1 MLTIFHVM
9 LLGLIRDRGALAM
22 AFLLPPLIFVV
33 LAAVFAGASG
43 ETLQLRVGVATLVDD
58 APTRQLVER
67 LAEARQLEL
76 ERLPDPAEVRAR
88 LASGR
93 IDVGLIAQGS
103 LDDVLASTSPLVII
117 ADPGK
122 PIAAPLLTMQLQQL
136 IEQELPQLA
145 LMRTLATVEPVLGGL
160 TARQRQRV
168 AALAETPLAPNS
180 VPPPLLTLETVE
192 ARPSNGVSYYA
203 GAVAMLFL
211 LFSAMQ
217 GAAGLVDEQRTGVM
231 DRLLIGPG
239 GTDVI
244 VLGKALFLWA
254 QGVLQVALIF
264 LVAWFGYGVDVVSN
278 FAPWLITTGMAALAA
293 TGLAL
298 AVAVSCRTRQQ
309 VQTLTTFLVL
319 VLSAVGGSMVPR
331 FLMPQWLQQ
340 LGWFTPNA
348 WGVEAYQAVLWRG
361 EAPSSVAP
369 AWGVLA
375 VVGILGVL
383 VALTVARRQ
392 ARA

>member
-1 MLTIFHVM
+1 MLTIFRVM
-9 LLGLIRDRGALAM
+9 LLALIRDRGALAM

-67 LAEARQLEL
+67 LAEAQQLEL

-93 IDVGLIAQGS
+93 IDVGLIAQAS
-103 LDDVLASTSPLVII
+103 LENVFASTSPLLII

-122 PIAAPLLTMQLQQL
+122 PIAAPLLARQLQQL
-136 IEQELPQLA
+136 IEQQLPQLA

-160 TARQRQRV
+160 TASQRQRV
-168 AALAETPLAPNS
+168 AALAQEPLPSGPATA
-180 VPPPLLTLETVE
+180 PLLTLETVE

-217 GAAGLVDEQRTGVM
+217 GAASLVDEQRTGVM

-254 QGVLQVALIF
+254 QGMLQVTLIF
-264 LVAWFGYGVDVVSN
+264 SVAWFGYGVGVASN

-340 LGWFTPNA
+340 LGWLTPNA
-348 WGVEAYQAVLWRG
+348 WGVEAYQAVLWRS
-361 EAPSSVAP
+361 EPLSSVAP

-375 VVGILGVL
+375 AIGVL
-383 VALTVARRQ
+383 GLIVALMVARRQ

>member
-1 MLTIFHVM
+1 MLTIFRVM
-9 LLGLIRDRGALAM
+9 LLALIRDRGALAM

-43 ETLQLRVGVATLVDD
+43 ENLQLRVGVATQVDD

-67 LAEARQLEL
+67 LAEAQQLEL

-93 IDVGLIAQGS
+93 IDVGLIAQAS
-103 LDDVLASTSPLVII
+103 LENVFASTSPLLII

-122 PIAAPLLTMQLQQL
+122 PIAAPLLARQLQQL

-160 TARQRQRV
+160 TPGQRQRV
-168 AALAETPLAPNS
+168 AALAEAPLPSGPATA
-180 VPPPLLTLETVE
+180 PLLTLETVA

-217 GAAGLVDEQRTGVM
+217 GAASLVDEQRTGVM

-254 QGVLQVALIF
+254 QGMLQVTLIF
-264 LVAWFGYGVDVVSN
+264 FVAWFGYGVGVASN

-340 LGWFTPNA
+340 LGWLTPNA
-348 WGVEAYQAVLWRG
+348 WGVEAYQSVLWRS
-361 EAPSSVAP
+361 EPLSSVAP

-375 VVGILGVL
+375 ATGILGVL
-383 VALTVARRQ
+383 VALMVARRQ

>member
-1 MLTIFHVM
+1 MLTIFRVM
-9 LLGLIRDRGALAM
+9 LLGLMRDRGALAM

-43 ETLQLRVGVATLVDD
+43 ETLHLRVGVATLVDD

-67 LAEARQLEL
+67 LAEAQQL
-76 ERLPDPAEVRAR
+76 ERLPDPAAVRAR
-88 LASGR
+88 LASGH
-93 IDVGLIAQGS
+93 IDVGLIAQAS
-103 LDDVLASTSPLVII
+103 LENVFAPTSPLLII

-122 PIAAPLLTMQLQQL
+122 PIAAPLLAGQLQQL

-160 TARQRQRV
+160 TAGQRQRV
-168 AALAETPLAPNS
+168 AALAEAPLPSGAAT
-180 VPPPLLTLETVE
+180 PPLLTLETVE

-217 GAAGLVDEQRTGVM
+217 GAASLVDEQRTGVM

-254 QGVLQVALIF
+254 QGMLQVALIF
-264 LVAWFGYGVDVVSN
+264 FVAWLGYGVRVASN

-340 LGWFTPNA
+340 LGWLTPNA
-348 WGVEAYQAVLWRG
+348 WGVEAYQSVLWRS
-361 EAPSSVAP
+361 EPLSTVAP

-375 VVGILGVL
+375 AIGILGVL
-383 VALTVARRQ
+383 VALMVARRQ

>member
-1 MLTIFHVM
+1 MLTIFRVM
-9 LLGLIRDRGALAM
+9 LLALIRDRGALAM

-43 ETLQLRVGVATLVDD
+43 ETVQLRVGVATLVDD

-67 LAEARQLEL
+67 LAEAQQLEL
-76 ERLPDPAEVRAR
+76 ERLPGPAEVRAQ
-88 LASGR
+88 LANGR
-93 IDVGLIAQGS
+93 IDVGLIAQAS
-103 LDDVLASTSPLVII
+103 LENVFAPTSPLLII

-122 PIAAPLLTMQLQQL
+122 PIAAPLLARQLQQL
-136 IEQELPQLA
+136 IEEELPQLA

-160 TARQRQRV
+160 TASQRQRV
-168 AALAETPLAPNS
+168 AALAEAPLPSGPATA
-180 VPPPLLTLETVE
+180 PLLTLKTVE

-217 GAAGLVDEQRTGVM
+217 GAASLVDEQRTGVM

-254 QGVLQVALIF
+254 QGMLQVTLIF
-264 LVAWFGYGVDVVSN
+264 LVAWFGYGVGVASN
-278 FAPWLITTGMAALAA
+278 FAPWLITTGVAALAA

-340 LGWFTPNA
+340 LSWLTPNA
-348 WGVEAYQAVLWRG
+348 WGVEAYQSVLWRN
-361 EAPSSVAP
+361 EPLSSVMP

-375 VVGILGVL
+375 AIGILGVL
-383 VALTVARRQ
+383 VALMVARRQ

>member
-1 MLTIFHVM
+1 MLTIFRVM

-43 ETLQLRVGVATLVDD
+43 ETLHLRVGVATLVDD

-67 LAEARQLEL
+67 LAEAQQLEL
-76 ERLPDPAEVRAR
+76 ERLPGPAEVRAR

-93 IDVGLIAQGS
+93 IDVGLIAQAS
-103 LDDVLASTSPLVII
+103 LENIFAPTSPLLII

-122 PIAAPLLTMQLQQL
+122 PLAGPLLARQLQQL

-145 LMRTLATVEPVLGGL
+145 LMRTLAAVEPVLGGL
-160 TARQRQRV
+160 TADQRQRV
-168 AALAETPLAPNS
+168 AALAEAP
-180 VPPPLLTLETVE
+180 PPSGPATAPLLTLEAVE

-217 GAAGLVDEQRTGVM
+217 GAASLVDEQRTGVM

-264 LVAWFGYGVDVVSN
+264 FVAWLGYGVRVASN

-348 WGVEAYQAVLWRG
+348 WGVEAYQSVLWRG
-361 EAPSSVAP
+361 ESLSSVAP

-375 VVGILGVL
+375 AIGILGVL
-383 VALTVARRQ
+383 AALMVARRQ

>member
-1 MLTIFHVM
+1 MLTIFRVM

-43 ETLQLRVGVATLVDD
+43 ETLHLRVGVATLVDD

-67 LAEARQLEL
+67 LAEAQQLEL
-76 ERLPDPAEVRAR
+76 ERLPGPAEVRAR

-93 IDVGLIAQGS
+93 IDVGLIAQAS
-103 LDDVLASTSPLVII
+103 LENIFAPTSPLLII

-122 PIAAPLLTMQLQQL
+122 PLAGPLLARQLQQL

-145 LMRTLATVEPVLGGL
+145 LMRTLAAVEPVLGGL
-160 TARQRQRV
+160 TADQRQRV
-168 AALAETPLAPNS
+168 AALAEAP
-180 VPPPLLTLETVE
+180 PPSGPATAPLLTLEAVE

-217 GAAGLVDEQRTGVM
+217 GAASLVDEQRTGVM

-264 LVAWFGYGVDVVSN
+264 FVAWLGYGVRVASN

-348 WGVEAYQAVLWRG
+348 WGVEAYQSVLWRG
-361 EAPSSVAP
+361 EPLSSVAP

-375 VVGILGVL
+375 AIGILGVL
-383 VALTVARRQ
+383 AALMVARRQ

>member
-1 MLTIFHVM
+1 MLTIFRVM
-9 LLGLIRDRGALAM
+9 LLALIRDRGALAM

-43 ETLQLRVGVATLVDD
+43 ENLQLRVGVATLVDD

-67 LAEARQLEL
+67 LAEAQQLEL

-93 IDVGLIAQGS
+93 IDVGLIAQAS
-103 LDDVLASTSPLVII
+103 LENVFASTSPLLII

-122 PIAAPLLTMQLQQL
+122 PIAAPLLARQLQQL

-160 TARQRQRV
+160 TPGQRQRV
-168 AALAETPLAPNS
+168 AALAEAPLPSGPATA
-180 VPPPLLTLETVE
+180 PLLTLETVA

-217 GAAGLVDEQRTGVM
+217 GAASLVDEQRTGVM

-254 QGVLQVALIF
+254 QGMLQVTLIF
-264 LVAWFGYGVDVVSN
+264 FVAWFGYGVGVASN

-340 LGWFTPNA
+340 LGWLTPNA
-348 WGVEAYQAVLWRG
+348 WGVEAYQSVLWRS
-361 EAPSSVAP
+361 EPLSSVAP

-375 VVGILGVL
+375 ATGILGVL
-383 VALTVARRQ
+383 VALMVARRQ